1 MKTLFNNG
9 WQFAKIHLESADAP
23 LPSEADLLSFPD
35 DRFAPVTI
43 PHDWLIWNTNDLY
56 ENSIGI
62 YKKNFRSVAASASA
76 RNRTIIRFEGVYMDT
91 SVYINGTKATE
102 WKYGYTTFEVDVT
115 RFLKD
120 GENTITVIS
129 VYRSPNTRWYSGA
142 GIFRDVW
149 LLEVPETHLVSD
161 GVYFTAD
168 RLDDGSWTAKIKA
181 EACYLPIVSH
191 SPDVDSPDVD
201 SPDADS
207 PDADSPGVHTPGN
220 SFPDGSAPGKRT
232 PGTSFPDGIV
242 PGVRTPG
249 VSFPAKTTVVRFLLA
264 NESGTAVAE
273 TTRTVTL
280 NPVVTDDPYWY
291 LDPDGA
297 SVAEAEFHLENVL
310 AWDIDAPHLYTLT
323 AELYE
328 TDPCSSCL
336 DSNASH
342 PQNTAHPADNASS
355 CFGGIAYTLPSSSH
369 QPADRASSAFKAC
382 GRLLD
387 SCTQKV
393 GFRTIR
399 FDKDDGFF
407 LNGRRVKLNGA
418 CMHHDLGAL
427 GAAFNLTALKR
438 QFTKLQDMGVNA
450 IRLSHNPPAPA
461 LMTLADEMGLLI
473 DSECFDMW
481 EKPKT
486 EYDYAR
492 FFPDWHERDVA
503 SWIRRNRNHP
513 SLIMWSIG
521 NEIYDTH
528 QGNGFAITQELAA
541 LVRKHDS
548 AKNAPVTIASNY
560 MEWQGAQSCAE
571 LVDLAGYNY
580 GERLYEGHHKS
591 HPDWQIYG
599 SETGATVQSRGVY
612 HFPAHFRMLTH
623 DDSQCSSLGNC
634 SVNWGA
640 ANAADTVIRDRDTPF
655 SAGQF
660 IWTGWD
666 YIGEPTP
673 YFTKNSFFGQ
683 IDTAGFEKDT
693 FYQYQAEWTDYRIR
707 PMVHLL
713 PYWDFNEGQLI
724 DVRAYTNAPQV
735 ELLLNGKSLGIQQI
749 DHAHGL
755 KLSGEW
761 QLPFAPGTITAIAR
775 DSDGKELARES
786 RTTPGDPY
794 RLVVK
799 ADKVRFSS
807 PRDTAQPASLAETP
821 EVDTSAISEGS
832 DGLRTVGSD
841 LIFVEIHTVDKDGN
855 PVDNARN
862 RVTVEV
868 TGTRLE
874 GLDNGDST
882 DNEQYKTTSRKLFNN
897 ALIAILAPD
906 PSAPDAP
913 VTLTVTSPGLEGA
926 TCLLNTLSEA
936 RCADKAPDTFK
947 APGAQPLSEA
957 ASANQAPDVY
967 KTAGASAEVPV
978 RKIELTVVAPPG
990 SLSENQPA
998 DKAADAFKAP
1008 GARALSP
1015 ENSEVTVYARIL
1027 PENATYRALKFVAVR
1042 LEGIASRAVAL
1053 TPLPVTSGDVLPAD
1067 APTADAATPGDA
1079 LPADAVIRVTAR
1091 QDGEFRLRC
1100 SCDNGTDIPEI
1111 ISELEFSV
1119 SGMGTTCLNPYEFI
1133 SACEKSASLN
1143 ECKLSFLGGVYIPAG
1158 RNWISFENVD
1168 FGPDGSDTFTIPIFS
1183 FDTTMQLEL
1192 WDGNPDSGGTLL
1204 MQAEYNSPSWYNH
1217 YQSNTWTLPRR
1228 LTGIHDL
1235 YILTDTSRFSIQ
1247 GFQFE
1252 KSRKAFSRLSALD
1265 ADSITGDSFTREA
1278 NRISGIG
1285 NNVSLEFSNMD
1296 FGSDSV
1302 KHIHI
1307 KGRAVNGTNTVHIL
1321 FVKDGTEEADGAPHA
1336 DATNALPANV
1346 AQPAE
1351 MRTAVEIPAT
1361 DEITEH
1367 SFDLNVTAPAKCR
1380 VVFVFLPGSCFDFE
1394 GFQFE
1399 K

>member
-1 MKTLFNNG
+1 MKTLFNDG
-9 WQFAKIHLESADAP
+9 WQFAKLHLESADMP
-23 LPSEADLLSFPD
+23 LPNEADLLSLSD
-35 DRFAPVTI
+35 DYFSQVTI

-62 YKKNFRSVAASASA
+62 YKKNFHAVVAPETSACKDCGPLPNSPSSTSA
-76 RNRTIIRFEGVYMDT
+76 NRTIIRFEGVYMDT
-91 SVYINGTKATE
+91 SVYINGIKTTV
-102 WKYGYTTFEVDVT
+102 WKYGYTTFETDIT
-115 RFLKD
+115 DSLKD
-120 GENTITVIS
+120 GDNTITVIS

-142 GIFRDVW
+142 GIFRDIW
-149 LLEVPETHLVSD
+149 RLDVPETHLVSD
-161 GVYFTAD
+161 GTYFTSKKNAD
-168 RLDDGSWTAKIKA
+168 NSWVCKIKA
-181 EACYLPIVSH
+181 EACYRPIVSH
-191 SPDVDSPDVD
+191 YTCDSQVPVSSTFSGSPSPYKTAVI
-201 SPDADS
+201 A
-207 PDADSPGVHTPGN
+207 GTP
-220 SFPDGSAPGKRT
+220 SS
-232 PGTSFPDGIV
+232 TSQ
-242 PGVRTPG
+242 
-249 VSFPAKTTVVRFLLA
+249 PAKNAVMRFSLADEAGTVL
-264 NESGTAVAE
+264 AE
-273 TTRTVTL
+273 TTLPVTL
-280 NPVVTDDPYWY
+280 NPVITDDPYWY
-291 LDPDGA
+291 LDPAG
-297 SVAEAEFHLENVL
+297 SSTAEAEFQLQNVL
-310 AWDIDAPHLYTLT
+310 TWDTDTPHLYTLAT
-323 AELYE
+323 ELFE
-328 TDPCSSCL
+328 AGSCSSSGSGITSTCNDADCTDPASC
-336 DSNASH
+336 H
-342 PQNTAHPADNASS
+342 PSD
-355 CFGGIAYTLPSSSH
+355 
-369 QPADRASSAFKAC
+369 DKASSASWTY

-387 SCTQKV
+387 SNTQKV

-399 FDKDDGFF
+399 FDRDEGFF
-407 LNGRRVKLNGA
+407 LNGRHVKINGA

-427 GAAFNLTALKR
+427 GAAFNLTALRR
-438 QFTKLQDMGVNA
+438 QFTKLRDMGVNA

-492 FFPDWHERDVA
+492 FFPEWHSRDVA
-503 SWIRRNRNHP
+503 SWIRRDRNHP

-528 QGNGFAITQELAA
+528 QGNGLEITKKLTA
-541 LVRKHDS
+541 LVRKHDP

-560 MEWQGAQSCAE
+560 MEWQGAQSCSE
-571 LVDLAGYNY
+571 LIDVTGYNY
-580 GERLYEGHHKS
+580 GERLYPAHHAA
-591 HPDWQIYG
+591 HPDWRMYG
-599 SETGATVQSRGVY
+599 SETGATVQSRGIY
-612 HFPAHFRMLTH
+612 HFPANFRMLTH

-640 ANAADTVIRDRDTPF
+640 SNAADTVIRDRNAPF

-693 FYQYQAEWTDYRIR
+693 YYQYQAEWTDYRSK

-713 PYWDFNEGQLI
+713 PYWDFNIGQLI

-735 ELLLNGKSLGIQQI
+735 ELLFNGKSCGIQQI
-749 DHAHGL
+749 DHAHGM
-755 KLSGEW
+755 KLAGEW

-775 DSDGKELARES
+775 DESGNELARES

-799 ADKVRFSS
+799 ADKQRFSS
-807 PRDTAQPASLAETP
+807 PRDTAQPASLVETP
-821 EVDTSAISEGS
+821 EVDKSSISEGS
-832 DGLRTVGSD
+832 GVLRTVGSD
-841 LIFVEIHTVDKDGN
+841 LVFVEIHTVDKDGN

-862 RVTVEV
+862 RVTVEI
-868 TGTRLE
+868 TGARLE

-882 DNEQYKTTSRKLFNN
+882 DYEQYKTTSRKLFNN

-906 PSAPDAP
+906 AIVPDAP
-913 VTLTVTSPGLEGA
+913 VTLTVSSPGLESA
-926 TCLLNTLSEA
+926 TLRLNESACASDALSEA
-936 RCADKAPDTFK
+936 ELADKASGDCK
-947 APGAQPLSEA
+947 AQR
-957 ASANQAPDVY
+957 APD
-967 KTAGASAEVPV
+967 EVPV
-978 RKIELTVVAPPG
+978 RKIELTVVASLG
-990 SLSENQPA
+990 SLSQTHSA
-998 DKAADAFKAP
+998 DKTSDTAKAP
-1008 GARALSP
+1008 DARTLTP
-1015 ENSEVTVYARIL
+1015 ENREVIVCARIL
-1027 PENATYRALKFVAVR
+1027 PENATYRALKFEAVR

-1053 TPLPVTSGDVLPAD
+1053 TPL
-1067 APTADAATPGDA
+1067 AATPRDA
-1079 LPADAVIRVTAR
+1079 LPANTPAADAAHTEDALTQGTTTAAALHGDGAVRVTAL

-1100 SCDNGTDIPEI
+1100 SCDNGTGIPEI

-1119 SGMGTTCLNPYEFI
+1119 SGMGSACLNPYEFI

-1183 FDTTMQLEL
+1183 FDTTMRLGI
-1192 WDGNPDSGGTLL
+1192 WDGNPDSGGQLL

-1217 YQSNTWTLPRR
+1217 YQSNTWILPRR

-1252 KSRKAFSRLSALD
+1252 RSQKAFSRLSALD
-1265 ADSITGDSFTREA
+1265 ADSITGDTFTRETD
-1278 NRISGIG
+1278 RISGIG
-1285 NNVSLEFSNMD
+1285 NNVSLEFRNMD
-1296 FGSDSV
+1296 FGSDNV
-1302 KHIHI
+1302 RGIRI

-1321 FVKDGTEEADGAPHA
+1321 FIKD
-1336 DATNALPANV
+1336 DAE
-1346 AQPAE
+1346 PAE

-1361 DEITEH
+1361 REITEH
-1367 SFDLNVTAPAKCR
+1367 SFGLDVPIHGKCR
-1380 VVFVFLPGSCFDFE
+1380 VAFVFLPGSCFDFE

>member
-1 MKTLFNNG
+1 MKTLFNDG

-23 LPSEADLLSFPD
+23 LPSEADLLSLPGDCFS
-35 DRFAPVTI
+35 PVTI

-62 YKKNFRSVAASASA
+62 YRKQFSKDVALSNS
-76 RNRTIIRFEGVYMDT
+76 RKTENPSCNDPSLERTIIRFEGVYMDT
-91 SVYINGTKATE
+91 SVYVNNTKTTE
-102 WKYGYTTFEVDVT
+102 WKYGYTTFETDVT
-115 RFLKD
+115 PFLKD

-142 GIFRDVW
+142 GIFRNVW
-149 LLEVPETHLVSD
+149 RLDVPEIHLVSD
-161 GVYFTAD
+161 GIYFTTNKYA
-168 RLDDGSWTAKIKA
+168 DGSWACKIRA
-181 EACYLPIVSH
+181 EACYLPIVSNTSVH
-191 SPDVDSPDVD
+191 SACP
-201 SPDADS
+201 
-207 PDADSPGVHTPGN
+207 
-220 SFPDGSAPGKRT
+220 SATQPSLK
-232 PGTSFPDGIV
+232 S
-242 PGVRTPG
+242 
-249 VSFPAKTTVVRFLLA
+249 KQ
-264 NESGTAVAE
+264 AVARFSLTDE
-273 TTRTVTL
+273 AGAVVAEAAVPVTL
-280 NPVVTDDPYWY
+280 KAVITDDPYWY
-291 LDPDGA
+291 LDPAGA
-297 SVAEAEFHLENVL
+297 SAAETEFRLENVL
-310 AWDIDAPHLYTLT
+310 EWDIGAPHLYTLT
-323 AELYE
+323 TELY
-328 TDPCSSCL
+328 
-336 DSNASH
+336 
-342 PQNTAHPADNASS
+342 DNKASS
-355 CFGGIAYTLPSSSH
+355 SS
-369 QPADRASSAFKAC
+369 KAC

-387 SCTQKV
+387 SISQKA

-399 FDKDDGFF
+399 FDKDEGFF
-407 LNGRRVKLNGA
+407 LNGRRIKINGA

-438 QFTKLQDMGVNA
+438 QFIKLRDMGVNA

-461 LMTLADEMGLLI
+461 LMELADEMGMLI

-492 FFPDWHERDVA
+492 FFTEWHARDVA
-503 SWIRRNRNHP
+503 SWIRRDRNHP

-528 QGNGFAITQELAA
+528 QGNGLSITKELLA

-571 LVDLAGYNY
+571 LIDLAGYNY
-580 GERLYEGHHKS
+580 GERLYPAHHAA
-591 HPDWQIYG
+591 HPGWRMYG
-599 SETGATVQSRGVY
+599 SETSATVQSRGVY
-612 HFPAHFRMLTH
+612 HFPANFRMLTH

-693 FYQYQAEWTDYRIR
+693 YYQYQAEWTDYRVH

-713 PYWDFNEGQLI
+713 PYWDFNIGQLI
-724 DVRAYTNAPQV
+724 DVRAYTNAPQI
-735 ELLLNGKSLGIQQI
+735 ELLFNGKSCGVQQI
-749 DHAHGL
+749 DHTHGMQL
-755 KLSGEW
+755 AGEW
-761 QLPFAPGTITAIAR
+761 QLAFIPGTITAIAR
-775 DSDGKELARES
+775 DESGTELARES

-799 ADKVRFSS
+799 LDKPRFEG
-807 PRDTAQPASLAETP
+807 PR
-821 EVDTSAISEGS
+821 
-832 DGLRTVGSD
+832 D
-841 LIFVEIHTVDKDGN
+841 LIFAEIHTVDKAGN

-862 RVTVEV
+862 HITVEV
-868 TGTRLE
+868 AGARLE

-882 DNEQYKTTSRKLFNN
+882 DYEQYKTNSRKLFNN

-906 PSAPDAP
+906 PEHWDAP
-913 VTLTVTSPGLEGA
+913 FSLTVSSPGLEGA
-926 TCLLNTLSEA
+926 SSE
-936 RCADKAPDTFK
+936 
-947 APGAQPLSEA
+947 G
-957 ASANQAPDVY
+957 
-967 KTAGASAEVPV
+967 EVPV
-978 RKIELTVVAPPG
+978 RKIELTC
-990 SLSENQPA
+990 N
-998 DKAADAFKAP
+998 
-1008 GARALSP
+1008 GARTLTP
-1015 ENSEVTVYARIL
+1015 EIREVVVSARIL
-1027 PENATYRALKFVAVR
+1027 PENATHRTLKFEAVR
-1042 LEGIASRAVAL
+1042 LEGIASRAVTL
-1053 TPLPVTSGDVLPAD
+1053 TPFKTDD
-1067 APTADAATPGDA
+1067 
-1079 LPADAVIRVTAR
+1079 VIRVTAL

-1100 SCDNGTDIPEI
+1100 SCDNGTGIPEI

-1119 SGMGTTCLNPYEFI
+1119 SGLGNTCLNPYEFI
-1133 SACEKSASLN
+1133 SACEKNSSLN

-1235 YILTDTSRFSIQ
+1235 YILTDTNRYSIQ

-1252 KSRKAFSRLSALD
+1252 KSRKAFSHLSAPD
-1265 ADSITGDSFTREA
+1265 ADSITGDSFTRESD
-1278 NRISGIG
+1278 RISGIG
-1285 NNVSLEFSNMD
+1285 NNVSLEFRDMD
-1296 FGSDSV
+1296 FGTDGV
-1302 KHIHI
+1302 HGIRI

-1321 FVKDGTEEADGAPHA
+1321 FVKDDVLEADS
-1336 DATNALPANV
+1336 

-1351 MRTAVEIPAT
+1351 LRAAVEIPAT
-1361 DEITEH
+1361 EEVTEH
-1367 SFDLNVTAPAKCR
+1367 SFGLDVPVHGKCR

-1394 GFQFE
+1394 GFQFD
-1399 K
+1399 

>member
-1 MKTLFNNG
+1 MKTLFNDG
-9 WQFAKIHLESADAP
+9 WQFAKLHLESADAP
-23 LPSEADLLSFPD
+23 LPSEADLLSLPD
-35 DRFAPVTI
+35 DRFSPVTI

-62 YKKNFRSVAASASA
+62 YKKKFNSNPASNSISGTSA
-76 RNRTIIRFEGVYMDT
+76 NRTIIRFEGVYMDT
-91 SVYINGTKATE
+91 SVYINGIKTTE
-102 WKYGYTTFEVDVT
+102 WKYGYTTFETDVT
-115 RFLKD
+115 PFLKE
-120 GENTITVIS
+120 GENTISVIS

-149 LLEVPETHLVSD
+149 QLNVPEMHLVSD
-161 GVYFTAD
+161 GTYFTAD
-168 RLDDGSWTAKIKA
+168 QNADGSWACKIRA
-181 EACYLPIVSH
+181 EACYQPIVSNTSDH
-191 SPDVDSPDVD
+191 SDNASETQPSLK
-201 SPDADS
+201 
-207 PDADSPGVHTPGN
+207 N
-220 SFPDGSAPGKRT
+220 KQ
-232 PGTSFPDGIV
+232 
-242 PGVRTPG
+242 
-249 VSFPAKTTVVRFLLA
+249 
-264 NESGTAVAE
+264 AVARFSLIDEAGAVAAE
-273 TTRTVTL
+273 TSVPVTL
-280 NPVVTDDPYWY
+280 NQVAADDPYWY
-291 LDPDGA
+291 LDPAGA
-297 SVAEAEFHLENVL
+297 SAAEAEFHLQNVL

-323 AELYE
+323 VDLFE
-328 TDPCSSCL
+328 CGG
-336 DSNASH
+336 
-342 PQNTAHPADNASS
+342 NTSAYDNTSADK
-355 CFGGIAYTLPSSSH
+355 
-369 QPADRASSAFKAC
+369 ASSACKAC

-387 SCTQKV
+387 SCVQKV

-399 FDKDDGFF
+399 FDRDEGFF
-407 LNGRRVKLNGA
+407 LNGRHVKINGA

-438 QFTKLQDMGVNA
+438 QFAKLRDMGVNA

-461 LMTLADEMGLLI
+461 LMDLADEMGLLI

-486 EYDYAR
+486 TYDYAR
-492 FFPDWHERDVA
+492 FFPDWHARDVA
-503 SWIRRNRNHP
+503 SWIRRDRNHP

-528 QGNGFAITQELAA
+528 QGNGLAITKDLTA
-541 LVRKHDS
+541 LVHRHDP

-580 GERLYEGHHKS
+580 GERLYPAHHTA
-591 HPDWQIYG
+591 HPDWRIYG

-612 HFPAHFRMLTH
+612 HFPAHFRTLTH

-640 ANAADTVIRDRDTPF
+640 ANAADTVIRDRDAPF

-693 FYQYQAEWTDYRIR
+693 YYQYQAEWTDYRTK

-713 PYWDFNEGQLI
+713 PYWDFNIGQLI
-724 DVRAYTNAPQV
+724 DIRAYTNAPAV
-735 ELLLNGKSLGIQQI
+735 ELLFNGKSCGVQRI
-749 DHAHGL
+749 DHAHGT
-755 KLSGEW
+755 KLTGEW
-761 QLPFAPGTITAIAR
+761 QLPFTPGTITAIAR
-775 DSDGKELARES
+775 DESGTELARES
-786 RTTPGDPY
+786 HTTPGDPA

-799 ADKVRFSS
+799 LDKPHFEG
-807 PRDTAQPASLAETP
+807 PR
-821 EVDTSAISEGS
+821 
-832 DGLRTVGSD
+832 D
-841 LIFVEIHTVDKDGN
+841 LIFAEIHAVDKAGN

-862 RVTVEV
+862 RVTVSV
-868 TGTRLE
+868 SGARLE

-882 DNEQYKTTSRKLFNN
+882 DYEQYKTNTRRLFNN
-897 ALIAILAPD
+897 AFIAILSPD
-906 PSAPDAP
+906 PNAPDAP

-926 TCLLNTLSEA
+926 QT
-936 RCADKAPDTFK
+936 
-947 APGAQPLSEA
+947 G
-957 ASANQAPDVY
+957 
-967 KTAGASAEVPV
+967 EVPV
-978 RKIELTVVAPPG
+978 RKIELTCSG
-990 SLSENQPA
+990 T
-998 DKAADAFKAP
+998 
-1008 GARALSP
+1008 RALYP

-1027 PENATYRALKFVAVR
+1027 PENATYRALKFEAVR

-1053 TPLPVTSGDVLPAD
+1053 TPLKTD
-1067 APTADAATPGDA
+1067 
-1079 LPADAVIRVTAR
+1079 DAVRVTAH

-1100 SCDNGTDIPEI
+1100 SCDNGTGIPEV

-1119 SGMGTTCLNPYEFI
+1119 SGMGSACLNPYEFI

-1143 ECKLSFLGGVYIPAG
+1143 ECKLSFQGGVYVPAG

-1183 FDTTMQLEL
+1183 FDTTITLDI

-1247 GFQFE
+1247 GFQF
-1252 KSRKAFSRLSALD
+1252 KRSRKAFSALSALD
-1265 ADSITGDSFTREA
+1265 ADSITGDSFTCESD
-1278 NRISGIG
+1278 RISGIG
-1285 NNVSLEFSNMD
+1285 NNVSLEFRDMD
-1296 FGSDSV
+1296 FGTDSV
-1302 KHIHI
+1302 HGIRI

-1321 FVKDGTEEADGAPHA
+1321 FVKDDAQEADS
-1336 DATNALPANV
+1336 

-1351 MRTAVEIPAT
+1351 LRAAVEIPAT
-1361 DEITEH
+1361 DDVTEH
-1367 SFDLNVTAPAKCR
+1367 SFGLNVTTPGKCR

-1399 K
+1399 KLLDFPAHDCATMLL